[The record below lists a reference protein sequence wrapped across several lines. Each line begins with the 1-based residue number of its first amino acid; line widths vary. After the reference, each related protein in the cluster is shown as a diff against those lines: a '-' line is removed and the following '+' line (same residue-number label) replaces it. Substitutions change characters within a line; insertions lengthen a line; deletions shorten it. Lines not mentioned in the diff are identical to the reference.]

1 MNDVAMLDHITALTA
16 TLAAADKQSAE
27 KLAPAFSPF
36 AFMETDELGLSRLI
50 GWLINPS
57 GSHAQGASFLDA
69 FVRHLGIPWQPV
81 DCAAAQITL
90 EAPTPRLTEFR
101 RIDVLVESHG
111 RAIAI
116 ENKPTAA
123 DQARQVQDYFTHLD
137 QHYPLGGYLI
147 YLSRN
152 GTGPSPFSIPP
163 EEAERRTQSRQLLV
177 LGYVG
182 LLPWLETCRSLCLA
196 SRINSFISDFE
207 TYIRRRFNGE
217 RTVTTHDQLVTDFVT
232 SPTRLASALNVIAA
246 ADALRLR
253 LIGRL
258 QDDIRTEAAGRGWTL
273 LPEIR
278 STIQWSGFSI
288 LFGGNDEL
296 KFRVEFG
303 DERRSS
309 CCFGVWGMGP
319 GHKEYAPVGNLLTS
333 AFGRGR
339 EHHVSP
345 WHRNPRPQEAPLPIE
360 DNWFNSDAPWRAIA
374 DGTMAPKIIA
384 AAQSF
389 HDVLAPQGYVG
400 RRLP

>member
-1 MNDVAMLDHITALTA
+1 MNDVAMLDHITTLTA
-16 TLAAADKQSAE
+16 TIAAADQQTAE
-27 KLAPAFSPF
+27 NVAPAFSPF

-50 GWLINPS
+50 GWLISPS
-57 GSHAQGASFLDA
+57 GSHAQGSRFLDA
-69 FVRHLGIPWQPV
+69 FVRHLGIPWHSI
-81 DCAAAQITL
+81 DCTAAQITL

-123 DQARQVQDYFTHLD
+123 DQPRQVQDYFTHLD
-137 QHYPLGGYLI
+137 QHYPLGGHLI
-147 YLSRN
+147 YLSGY
-152 GTGPSPFSIPP
+152 GTGPSPSSIAP
-163 EEAERRTQSRQLLV
+163 EEAERRRLGGQLLV
-177 LGYVG
+177 LGYVD

-196 SRINSFISDFE
+196 PRINSFISDFE

-217 RTVTTHDQLVTDFVT
+217 RTVTTHDQLVTDIVS
-232 SPTRLASALNVIAA
+232 SPTRVASALNVIAA
-246 ADALRLR
+246 ADALRQR
-253 LIGRL
+253 LIRRL
-258 QDDIRTEAAGRGWTL
+258 QDDIQTEAAARGWTL

-278 STIQWSGFSI
+278 TTIQWSGFSI
-288 LFGGNDEL
+288 LFGDNDEL

-309 CCFGVWGMGP
+309 CYFGVWGIGP
-319 GHKEYAPVGNLLTS
+319 EHKDYSPVGDLLTS

-360 DNWFNSDAPWRAIA
+360 DNWLNSDAPWRAIA
-374 DGTMAPKIIA
+374 DGTMAPRIIA
-384 AAQSF
+384 AAKTF
-389 HDVLAPQGYVG
+389 HDVLVPPGYVG